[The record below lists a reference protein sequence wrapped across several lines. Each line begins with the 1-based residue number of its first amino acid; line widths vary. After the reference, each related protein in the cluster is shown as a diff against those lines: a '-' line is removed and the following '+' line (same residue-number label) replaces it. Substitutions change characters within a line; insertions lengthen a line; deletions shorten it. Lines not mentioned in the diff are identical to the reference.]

1 MAAVTATAKG
11 ALAGSFTPTAILLA
25 TSGDTM
31 PYTAGQAAELSLFN
45 TDVSPIV
52 VTIDGSGATTV
63 VLPSSGGTTASVA
76 SGYAIT
82 VAAGSFAMVALDK
95 ISSYLS
101 GTIAITAAT
110 GAKVAAAI
118 TY

>member
-11 ALAGSFTPTAILLA
+11 TQAGAFSPTAILLA

-31 PYTAGQAAELSLFN
+31 PYTAGRGDELHLFN

-52 VTIDGSGATTV
+52 VTVDGSTATTV
-63 VLPSSGGTTASVA
+63 VLPNTGGTTASVA
-76 SGYAIT
+76 AGYAIT
-82 VAAGSFAMVALDK
+82 VAAGTYQMVNLDK
-95 ISSYLS
+95 ISTYLT

-110 GAKVAAAI
+110 GAKVSACI
-118 TY
+118 VY

>member
-1 MAAVTATAKG
+1 MAAVTNTAKG
-11 ALAGSFTPTAILLA
+11 ALAGAFSPTSILLA

-31 PYTAGQAAELSLFN
+31 TYTSGQGAYLTLFN

-63 VLPSSGGTTASVA
+63 VLPSAGGTTASVA

-82 VAAGSFAMVALDK
+82 VAAGSYQMVNLDK

-101 GTIAITAAT
+101 GTIAISAAT

>member
-1 MAAVTATAKG
+1 MAVVTNTAKG
-11 ALAGSFTPTAILLA
+11 ALAGSFTPVAILLA

-31 PYTAGQAAELSLFN
+31 TYTAGQSAELSLFN

-52 VTIDGSGATTV
+52 VTIDGSTATTV
-63 VLPSSGGTTASVA
+63 TLPNTGGTTASVA

-82 VAAGSFAMVALDK
+82 VAAGSYAMVNLDK
-95 ISSYLS
+95 ISAYLT
-101 GTIAITAAT
+101 GTISIVAAT